1 MLPAPLSTTIPV
13 PQPGL
18 PTPPSPPA
26 VLAVLEATGPVWP
39 LLFALAVGAIVGYFA
54 SRQAGA
60 RSLASTRREV
70 EAKLSSA
77 EQEGRVAAK
86 QIELDARNAAAERRE
101 AAERENQVERDKI
114 GEQNR
119 RLVKREDLLD
129 TKLVTLATRE
139 RTLSERDDRHEKLK
153 EALAKRE
160 ERILSS
166 GHELDAA
173 RNTFEKEH
181 REVLLRAA
189 RLSEEDAKREA
200 LEALTHA
207 CTEEAAALVKQ
218 VQEQAASD
226 AKSEALRI
234 TLEAIQRYAS
244 EHSAENT
251 SNTVKI
257 EDDTLKGRVIGREGR
272 NIRAFEAAMGVD
284 VVVDDTPGIITVS
297 CFDPVRRAT
306 ATHALEV
313 LLKDGR
319 IHPARIEEVVE
330 KVTEEFGERIQ
341 KFGRDAVNE
350 VHLPGLHP
358 KVIEAMGRM
367 HYRTSYGQN
376 ILRHSVEVA
385 FLCQVIAD
393 ELGLDGSLARRCG
406 FLHDIGKAMDHDIE
420 GGHPRIGADFLR
432 KHGEKSDAVLNAV
445 EGHHNDIPA
454 TTPYTPIVMAADAVS
469 GARPGARR
477 ETMEKYVKRL
487 KELEG
492 IARRTARRPRGL
504 RHPGRPRGPRHRRPP
519 RGGRRGLP
527 PDGAD
532 DRAEGVR
539 RDDLPRGD
547 QDHGDARDADGRL
560 RSLSDRRRG
569 PSGPERLSARGPR
582 RARRGHHVHRM
593 AAPTRSLAGTPKTC
607 IAAVMVALPGGAPLG
622 RGDRRERAGDA
633 AAGERPAGRRPA
645 PARGSLGVRR
655 CG

>member
-1 MLPAPLSTTIPV
+1 MPPASPSTLLPAAP
-13 PQPGL
+13 
-18 PTPPSPPA
+18 
-26 VLAVLEATGPVWP
+26 VLAVLEASGSVWP
-39 LLFALAVGAIVGYFA
+39 LLFALAVGTIVGYFA

-70 EAKLSSA
+70 ESKLASA

-86 QIELDARNAAAERRE
+86 QIELDARHAAAERRE
-101 AAERENQVERDKI
+101 AAERENQLERDKL
-114 GEQNR
+114 EEHNR
-119 RLVKREDLLD
+119 RLLKREDLLD
-129 TKLVTLATRE
+129 SKLTTLATRE
-139 RTLSERDDRHEKLK
+139 RTLAERDERHEKLK

-160 ERILSS
+160 DRILTS

-173 RNTFEKEH
+173 RTAFEKDH

-207 CTEEAAALVKQ
+207 CKEEAAALVKQ
-218 VQEQAASD
+218 VQEQAATD
-226 AKSEALRI
+226 AKGEALRI

-251 SNTVKI
+251 SNAVKI
-257 EDDTLKGRVIGREGR
+257 DDDTLKGRVIGREGR

-306 ATHALEV
+306 ATHALEL

-341 KFGRDAVNE
+341 RFGRDAVNE

-393 ELGLDGSLARRCG
+393 ELGLDGALARRCG
-406 FLHDIGKAMDHDIE
+406 FLHDIGKAMDHDVE

-432 KHGEKSDAVLNAV
+432 KHGEKSEAVLNAV
-445 EGHHNDIPA
+445 EGHHNDLPA
-454 TTPYTPIVMAADAVS
+454 VTPYTPIVMAADAIS

-492 IARRTARRPRGL
+492 IARRTR
-504 RHPGRPRGPRHRRPP
+504 
-519 RGGRRGLP
+519 
-527 PDGAD
+527 
-532 DRAEGVR
+532 GVR
-539 RDDLPRGD
+539 EAFAI
-547 QDHGDARDADGRL
+547 QAGREV
-560 RSLSDRRRG
+560 RVIVD
-569 PSGPERLSARGPR
+569 
-582 RARRGHHVHRM
+582 
-593 AAPTRSLAGTPKTC
+593 
-607 IAAVMVALPGGAPLG
+607 PLG
-622 RGDRRERAGDA
+622 VDDA
-633 AAGERPAGRRPA
+633 ACHLLARSIAQKVSNEMTFPGEIKITVMREMRTVDF
-645 PARGSLGVRR
+645 AR
-655 CG
+655 